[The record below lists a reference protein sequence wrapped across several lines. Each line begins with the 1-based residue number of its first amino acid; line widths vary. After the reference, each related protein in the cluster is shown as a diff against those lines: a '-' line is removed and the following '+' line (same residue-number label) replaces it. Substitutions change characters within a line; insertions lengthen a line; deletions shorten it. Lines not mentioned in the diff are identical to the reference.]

1 MNPLNS
7 RAKGQLRRYREIG
20 DTTPDAGIAFLPSSG
35 EWRMKFSFN
44 GEKVQKDFALKEEA
58 MAERARLIQ
67 VVIAQE
73 SLEGE
78 QSAAPQRKDSQ
89 NTLDR
94 LRKYGDLTP
103 EAGIRYAGKLN
114 SWSLRMTFD
123 GITIQRLFPSKE
135 AAMSERARLIQIII
149 RDGSLESEQM
159 KKHPYEWQF
168 SPLSDAGIRQ
178 ITRDAVSRECSR
190 DEFISL
196 WESNSDYIR
205 PSRKGLNADS
215 RMRSDIALIWDRVH
229 LSLREIRELR
239 ELSQSDLA
247 DHLGVPVPVIEEWE
261 KDGCPDCI
269 RLLISEVLDLIKR

>member
-1 MNPLNS
+1 
-7 RAKGQLRRYREIG
+7 
-20 DTTPDAGIAFLPSSG
+20 
-35 EWRMKFSFN
+35 
-44 GEKVQKDFALKEEA
+44 

-67 VVIAQE
+67 VVIAHE

-78 QSAAPQRKDSQ
+78 QSAAPPRKNAQ
-89 NTLDR
+89 NTINR

-103 EAGIRYAGKLN
+103 EAGIRYTGKLN

-123 GITIQRLFPSKE
+123 GVIIQRTFTSKE
-135 AAMSERARLIQIII
+135 AAMAERARLIQIII
-149 RDGSLESEQM
+149 RDGSLESEQV

-196 WESNSDYIR
+196 WESNSDYII
-205 PSRKGLNADS
+205 PSKKGLNADS
-215 RMRSDIALIWDRVH
+215 RMRADVALIWDRVH

-239 ELSQSDLA
+239 GLSQSDLA
-247 DHLGVPVPVIEEWE
+247 GHLGVPVPVIEEWE
-261 KDGCPDCI
+261 KDGCPDYL
-269 RLLISEVLDLIKR
+269 RLLISEVLGLIKR